1 MATQWAF
8 RRRAMVIVFFIFI
21 FIVLGGFYWY
31 TTKEPQSCFDKKQNQ
46 GEEGVDCGGACI
58 PCASQIRDIAVLWRR
73 FFVLKE
79 GFVDAAAL
87 VQNPNQLLRAKEFRY
102 AVRIFD
108 SENVLIAVREN
119 AVIIQPGETMLIF
132 EPQIPIVERT
142 PARIIIEPRG
152 ALWERADAGVV
163 KINIV
168 RLQLLL
174 TDEFPRLEVRARNEA
189 PHPYKELEISAILYR
204 GDEAVGVS
212 RTILDNLDLN
222 EEKNLIFTWPRA
234 IEGVTRA
241 ELLFR
246 TKGSL

>member
-102 AVRIFD
+102 AGRIFD
-108 SENVLIAVREN
+108 SVNVLIAGREN
-119 AVIIQPGETMLIF
+119 TVAVQPGETMLIF
-132 EPQIPIVERT
+132 EPQIPIIERT
-142 PARIIIEPRG
+142 PARIIIEPRSTS
-152 ALWERADAGVV
+152 WEQAEAEVV
-163 KINIV
+163 NVNIV

-174 TDEFPRLEVRARNEA
+174 TDAFPRLEARVRNEA
-189 PHPYKELEISAILYR
+189 PHPYEKIEVSAILYR

-222 EEKNLIFTWPRA
+222 EEKNLIFTWPRV
-234 IEGVTRA
+234 IDGVTRA

-246 TKGSL
+246 TQH